1 MVFVDGMIGDK
12 EVIFIGASVKWE
24 VLSLFADAF
33 LID

>member
-1 MVFVDGMIGDK
+1 MVFVDGMRGYK
-12 EVIFIGASVKWE
+12 EVIFIGASVEWE